1 MFQFPCFTLRE
12 APRRA
17 PGNHITPAE
26 HSHRRTSGT
35 SCSTAFCPRSTSDEP
50 MMMSEKSWQ
59 KAERGKTQASF
70 RPHPS
75 SIRLIHIVFIHYIY
89 LLVPFVSIE
98 HFSSFVCLFH
108 TCQKIPIQA
117 KMLQS
122 SWFFHVLG
130 FIFLFSSDNPS
141 THPLA
146 ASSSFSSHPRLLR
159 QALAVSRGHVSTLG
173 YFPER
178 V

>member
-1 MFQFPCFTLRE
+1 MFHSFPCFTIRE
-12 APRRA
+12 VAGRA

-35 SCSTAFCPRSTSDEP
+35 SCSTAFCGTSDEP
-50 MMMSEKSWQ
+50 TMMSEKSWQ

-98 HFSSFVCLFH
+98 HFSLFVCLFH

-122 SWFFHVLG
+122 SWFFHVFR
-130 FIFLFSSDNPS
+130 FIFCFLVIIPPPTRCFEPFQSTFLTPAPGFSCI
-141 THPLA
+141 T
-146 ASSSFSSHPRLLR
+146 
-159 QALAVSRGHVSTLG
+159 GTC
-173 YFPER
+173 
-178 V
+178 